1 MDCEWIDVGADEPE
15 GDFCDAEF
23 NLKCDNE
30 DEVEVLAIPVVEAP
44 PDSRSIAEGDV
55 PDGFVIVGDNIDKN
69 VRPSF
74 QRVDRKTESWHCF
87 H

>member
-1 MDCEWIDVGADEPE
+1 VDCEWIDVGADEPE

-23 NLKCDNE
+23 NPKCDDE
-30 DEVEVLAIPVVEAP
+30 DEAEVQAIPVVEAP
-44 PDSRSIAEGDV
+44 SDFIAEGNV